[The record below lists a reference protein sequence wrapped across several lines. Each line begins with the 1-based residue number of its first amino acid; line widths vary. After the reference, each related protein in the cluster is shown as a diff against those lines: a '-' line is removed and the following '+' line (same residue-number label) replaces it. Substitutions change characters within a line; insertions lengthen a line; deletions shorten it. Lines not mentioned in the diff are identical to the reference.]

1 MSTFA
6 QYQGKSPPK
15 DSRRFFVVVHL
26 FVFLWG
32 KDKER
37 PSGFFREDTSG
48 RDGQDRVETVGP

>member
-1 MSTFA
+1 MYHF
-6 QYQGKSPPK
+6 YLLVV
-15 DSRRFFVVVHL
+15 FFVFCCCS
-26 FVFLWG
+26 FVCFLWG